1 MVYLYVRLER
11 LFIIELS
18 LASSFKHLCIY
29 ILKVYIYIYI
39 YICLYIYIYIYVYI
53 TIIISKKYG
62 IWKGIF
68 IEIIFGACT
77 VFKVRVFLI
86 SSLAHIPVFSL
97 EGRMGGFPLSR
108 EIRCPPLKSK
118 ILCQLII
125 FLRWTLKN
133 QLQQLNSPEENL
145 SRNCLSISRNW
156 IIKKKF
162 KKNLKISCL

>member
-1 MVYLYVRLER
+1 MLDWTSLHYGTFTSI
-11 LFIIELS
+11 LFQK
-18 LASSFKHLCIY
+18 FGYIY
-29 ILKVYIYIYI
+29 IESIYVHIYIYI
-39 YICLYIYIYIYVYI
+39 YTYVCIYIYIYTYII

-156 IIKKKF
+156 IIKKKC

>member
-1 MVYLYVRLER
+1 M
-11 LFIIELS
+11 ELS